1 MQNLSRG
8 CGENFQPARNDQ
20 RICTYEVQPEMHVIQ
35 GNVGLKVLYI
45 TVENVVAVGI
55 RKLVD
60 YWLIQKN
67 VYYRTFKHV

>member
-1 MQNLSRG
+1 
-8 CGENFQPARNDQ
+8 
-20 RICTYEVQPEMHVIQ
+20 MHVIQ